1 MDLTQFTLNITL
13 LIQGSNL
20 GLRFVITLFFVSLI
34 IALAHTKGAVTK
46 QNTYTYFVIS
56 IVVFFLCFTLNT
68 LDLNLGMAL
77 GLFAIFGIIRYR
89 TETIRTED
97 MTYLFAFIGLSVI
110 NALTPFGKFYELVLI
125 NIIITTC
132 IGLAQQVLLTRK
144 PASNPN
150 QELQR
155 TIFSLP
161 MGDDL
166 RGMEN
171 ELKTRF
177 EKQYQKKV
185 KRIELSRID
194 EFKQQITF
202 IIFH

>member
-1 MDLTQFTLNITL
+1 M
-13 LIQGSNL
+13 
-20 GLRFVITLFFVSLI
+20 
-34 IALAHTKGAVTK
+34 
-46 QNTYTYFVIS
+46 
-56 IVVFFLCFTLNT
+56 VFFLCFTLNT

-132 IGLAQQVLLTRK
+132 IGLAQQILLMRK
-144 PASNPN
+144 PASNPID
-150 QELQR
+150 ELQR
-155 TIFSLP
+155 TIFSVP
-161 MGDDL
+161 MGEDL
-166 RGMEN
+166 LGMEH
-171 ELKTRF
+171 ELKSRF

-185 KRIELSRID
+185 KRIELNRID

-202 IIFH
+202 IIYH